1 MDLKQTAERIFMSG
15 VAAVDPSAAIKK
27 LVTRDRD
34 RLRVAG
40 REYDLATFDR
50 VFVVGTG
57 KAGASM
63 SAAVEDLLGDR
74 ITEGAVNVKYEHTC
88 ALKTIAL
95 AEAGHPVPDAAGEA
109 GARKILELLGG
120 TTERDLVVCLISGGG
135 SAIMPLP
142 ADGLTLADKQE
153 TTAQLLA
160 CGASIDEINAIRKH
174 ISAVKGGRLAQA
186 AHPAR
191 LITLML
197 SDVIGDPLDV
207 IASGPTVPDEST
219 YEQCLDVL
227 RRYGIEEQIP
237 TPVRERLAAGAA
249 GKLPETP
256 KPDDP
261 AFRAAQNVVVG
272 SNIIAVRAAAEE
284 ARALGFNT
292 MVLSSF
298 VAGETKEVARVHAAI
313 AREICSSGNP
323 LGRPACVISGGET
336 TVTIRGSGLGGRS
349 QEFALAAA
357 IDLDGTERVGMLC
370 AGTDGTDGPTD
381 AAGAYA
387 NGTTAARARSLG
399 LSPWAYLQNNDSYH
413 FFEKLGDLLKT
424 GPTRTNVMDLRIVLV
439 E

>member
-1 MDLKQTAERIFMSG
+1 
-15 VAAVDPSAAIKK
+15 
-27 LVTRDRD
+27 
-34 RLRVAG
+34 
-40 REYDLATFDR
+40 
-50 VFVVGTG
+50 
-57 KAGASM
+57 
-63 SAAVEDLLGDR
+63 
-74 ITEGAVNVKYEHTC
+74 
-88 ALKTIAL
+88 
-95 AEAGHPVPDAAGEA
+95 
-109 GARKILELLGG
+109 
-120 TTERDLVVCLISGGG
+120 
-135 SAIMPLP
+135 
-142 ADGLTLADKQE
+142 
-153 TTAQLLA
+153 
-160 CGASIDEINAIRKH
+160 
-174 ISAVKGGRLAQA
+174 
-186 AHPAR
+186 
-191 LITLML
+191 
-197 SDVIGDPLDV
+197 LDV

-227 RRYGIEEQIP
+227 RRYGIEEQVP
-237 TPVRERLAAGAA
+237 RPVRERLEAGAA

-261 AFRAAQNVVVG
+261 AFRATQNVIVG

-292 MVLSSF
+292 MILSSF

-323 LGRPACVISGGET
+323 LARPACVISGGET
-336 TVTIRGSGLGGRS
+336 TVTIRGKGLGGRS

-357 IDLDGTERVGMLC
+357 IDLDGMERVGILC

-387 NGTTAARARSLG
+387 DGTTAARARSLG
-399 LSPWAYLQNNDSYH
+399 LSPRAYLQNNDSYH